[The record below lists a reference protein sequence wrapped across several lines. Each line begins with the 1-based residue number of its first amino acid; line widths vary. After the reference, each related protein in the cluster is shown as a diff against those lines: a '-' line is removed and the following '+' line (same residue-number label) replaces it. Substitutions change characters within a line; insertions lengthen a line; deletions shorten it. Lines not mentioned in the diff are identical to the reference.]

1 MLNNV
6 FFCNFS
12 RYIHPGVRKSTVK
25 WSDRCWRS
33 AHAHQLAVISK
44 ILVLI
49 HQIVQSSARRM
60 KYEQIGIWFVNLL
73 YSIKTSG
80 DLNTIMNDLQLC
92 GNKLPATGLL
102 FTRLMKMPCPNLP
115 TYISICFVFLMKH
128 TLKSNV
134 QIKFEFKS
142 SSTSEVD
149 LAGTCLLFITP
160 ISFSSAQDVE
170 DITWSA
176 GKIKSSWMEMG

>member
-60 KYEQIGIWFVNLL
+60 KYEQIGIRFVNLL

-102 FTRLMKMPCPNLP
+102 FTRHMKMPCPNLP
-115 TYISICFVFLMKH
+115 TYIYLFCFLMKH